1 MFDWMRPEL
10 ARLLS
15 QKQRL
20 SHALL
25 FVGPRGIGKQA
36 LGLALAQGLLCES
49 PDADD
54 MACGQCRAC
63 HWFAVDTHPDFRKIE
78 PLAESGADEDK
89 DRPVKSTP
97 WITVEQIRELHAF
110 AAVSGH
116 RGGRK
121 IILITPAEALNASA
135 ANALLKNLE
144 EPPPQTHFILL
155 SHRPH
160 RLPRTLVSRCR
171 QLELRAPDRETT
183 LTWLRS
189 QGVND
194 PEVALAQA
202 SGAPLLAL
210 DMSGGDEL
218 SLRKDFLSRIV
229 SDQFDPLAVAE
240 TFRDLPI
247 ASSINWLQKW
257 TYDIAAQHMLG
268 QIRYNP
274 DLGRELARIARQVEP
289 LPVLRLHRRLVR
301 EQRLVDHPLN
311 GRMYLESLLLAYA
324 ALVNPQTMPA
334 RS

>member
-1 MFDWMRPEL
+1 MFDWMQPEL
-10 ARLLS
+10 RRLLS

-36 LGLALAQGLLCES
+36 LSLALAQGLLCES
-49 PDADD
+49 PGADD
-54 MACGQCRAC
+54 MACGECRAC
-63 HWFAVDTHPDFRKIE
+63 HWFAADTHPDFRKIE
-78 PLAESGADEDK
+78 PLTESGADESSK
-89 DRPVKSTP
+89 DRPVKSSS
-97 WITVEQIRELHAF
+97 WITIEQIRELHEF
-110 AAVSGH
+110 VSVSGH

-144 EPPPQTHFILL
+144 EPPSQTHFILV

-171 QLELRAPDRETT
+171 QLGLRAPARETA

-210 DMSGGDEL
+210 DMSGGDEF
-218 SLRKDFLSRIV
+218 SLRKDFLSRIA
-229 SDQFDPLAVAE
+229 SGQFDPLAMAE

-247 ASSINWLQKW
+247 AHSINWLQKW
-257 TYDIAAQHMLG
+257 TYDIAAQRMLG

-274 DLGRELARIARQVEP
+274 DLGRELARIAKQVEP

-324 ALVNPQTMPA
+324 ALVNPQTTPA
-334 RS
+334 